1 MFASL
6 FRRRVPQILGL
17 YLGGG
22 WVAVEFVSFLTERY
36 LLSDALT
43 DLTLVALFAMTPAVL
58 MMAWFHG
65 TPGRDVA
72 PTVEKILVP
81 ANVVATL
88 ALVGVMFHGE
98 ELGATATEVTAMDET
113 GQMVT
118 RMAPKESF
126 RRRTALFFFESDDND
141 ESLGWLRYGLPVML
155 QRDLEQDAFLSVWS
169 PMDGWEQS
177 GMLSLQR
184 AGFNDGLDVPLPLM
198 RQIAQNRGYPGLVT
212 GRFESSDGGIRVEVT
227 VHWTNNE
234 NEPRVISVY
243 GSDPM
248 EAVDALTAELKSAFD
263 IPSASSSIVPDLP
276 VREHLSSSVEAIRL
290 FTEATVAS
298 RILNDGDTAIA
309 RWQQAVEE
317 DPAFSAAHLQ
327 RALDAFNAGQG
338 QQAVPAIRAARQHDY
353 KLLYDEKFWLKSL
366 EYSVDQQADKVTSVY
381 ETWSELYPDDFEAL
395 KNLAFSYLYRENN
408 IDKTIATFERMREV
422 DPSEHWVLTQLA
434 ELRSTRGETEAALA
448 LMREY
453 SEARPQ
459 DYTPWLFSGRARLAA
474 GDLAG
479 AREDLSRSVVMS
491 SGRVDPVLALAS
503 LDLREGAYAE
513 AQGHINE
520 ARRIASVPRQ
530 ESGVL
535 QVQIDFFRNR
545 GMLDELVATIDEL
558 YAVDTLYRN
567 PLNLMM
573 MGFVDYVED
582 YTTAGKS
589 AFVLERL
596 AEFEQQF
603 EPPLQEL
610 VQVGYLSHY
619 LTVGDIE
626 NSAKAL
632 ERVRALVEFF
642 KRDDMYYLIDLSEAR
657 MAELSGDYSAAVVAA
672 RASLE
677 KYGSSAQSVNE
688 EHDRVS
694 VRMMLAE
701 YLLKAGD
708 PHEAARVVQ
717 EVFVR
722 YPAHPEANL
731 IMARAE
737 KQRGNADAARRHL
750 DLSLAA
756 WSGASQRFE
765 LAQAARELDQEI

>member
-1 MFASL
+1 
-6 FRRRVPQILGL
+6 
-17 YLGGG
+17 
-22 WVAVEFVSFLTERY
+22 
-36 LLSDALT
+36 
-43 DLTLVALFAMTPAVL
+43 MTPAVL

-65 TPGRDVA
+65 TPGRDEA

-113 GQMVT
+113 GQVVT

-126 RRRTALFFFESDDND
+126 RRRAALFFFESDDDD
-141 ESLGWLRYGLPVML
+141 ESLDWLRYGIPVML

-169 PMDGWEQS
+169 PMNGWEQS

-198 RQIAQNRGYPGLVT
+198 RQIAQDRGYPGLLT
-212 GRFESSDGGIRVEVT
+212 GRFRRSDGGIRVEVT

-234 NEPRVISVY
+234 SEPRVISAH
-243 GSDPM
+243 GNDPM
-248 EAVDALTAELKSAFD
+248 EAVDALTIELKNTFD

-276 VREHLSSSVEAIRL
+276 VSEHLSSSVEAIRL

-298 RILNDGDTAIA
+298 RILNDRETAVMQ
-309 RWQQAVEE
+309 WQKAVEE
-317 DPAFSAAHLQ
+317 DPGFSAAHLR
-327 RALDAFNAGQG
+327 RALDAFNSGQG

-366 EYSVDQQADKVTSVY
+366 EYSIDEQMDKVTSVY
-381 ETWSELYPDDFEAL
+381 ETWAELYPDDFEAL
-395 KNLAFSYLYRENN
+395 KNLAFSYLFREND
-408 IDKTIATFERMREV
+408 IDNAIATFERMRLV
-422 DPSEHWVLTQLA
+422 DPSEYWVLSQLA

-453 SEARPQ
+453 SDARPQ
-459 DYTPWLFSGRARLAA
+459 DYTPWFFSGRVRLSA

-491 SGRVDPVLALAS
+491 SGRVNPVLALAS
-503 LDLREGAYAE
+503 LDLREGAYDA

-530 ESGVL
+530 ESVVL
-535 QVQIDFFRNR
+535 QMQIDYFRSR
-545 GMLDELVATIDEL
+545 GMLDEMVTTIDEL
-558 YAVDTLYRN
+558 FVVDTAYRN
-567 PLNLMM
+567 PINLMM
-573 MGFVDYVED
+573 LGFIDYVED
-582 YTTAGKS
+582 YTAAGKGE
-589 AFVLERL
+589 FVLRRL

-610 VQVGYLSHY
+610 VQVGYLTHY
-619 LTVGDIE
+619 LTLGDAE
-626 NSAKAL
+626 NSRAAL
-632 ERVRALVEFF
+632 ERVRELVEYF
-642 KRDDMYYLIDLSEAR
+642 KRDDMHYLIDLAEAR
-657 MAELSGDYSAAVVAA
+657 MAELAGDYPAAVAAA
-672 RASLE
+672 RSSVE
-677 KYGSSAQSVNE
+677 KYGASAQSVNE
-688 EHDRVS
+688 ESDRVY
-694 VRMMLAE
+694 VRIVLAG
-701 YLLKAGD
+701 YLLEADD
-708 PHEAARVVQ
+708 PDEAATVLQ
-717 EVFVR
+717 EIFVR

-731 IMARAE
+731 LMARVE

-750 DLSLAA
+750 DVSLAA
-756 WSGASQRFE
+756 WSEASQRYE
-765 LAQAARELDQEI
+765 LAQQARELDREI